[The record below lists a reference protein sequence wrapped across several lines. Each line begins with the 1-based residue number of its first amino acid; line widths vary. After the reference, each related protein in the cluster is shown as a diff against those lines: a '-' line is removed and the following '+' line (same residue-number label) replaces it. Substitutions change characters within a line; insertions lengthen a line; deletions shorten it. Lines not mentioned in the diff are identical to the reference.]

1 MAISEDTKAI
11 VSQLEKNAE
20 LMRSSNE
27 DSNREVHV
35 RLDKFADAFVSISA
49 NIKAQNQMLQTAD
62 SAADERLERERA
74 DRDFADLKREK
85 TDRVSNKE
93 YLGMVTGGLKDAGSA
108 IGETVGKVFKG
119 GLIGTIGNLLKVGL
133 GAFVGYNFMKGFLG
147 PKYDGMFES
156 IESVLT
162 SFSLADIPKAITDM
176 TDSVTEAAKSIQ
188 DNVDTALKV
197 IGGAVAAITAL
208 KMYFF
213 GKRLGNMVGRSG
225 VTRNAAEERETRRK
239 YKEAKAREKADK
251 IAAREKAAAD
261 ELENERITRARPDAI
276 DLPGNSN
283 GPDLGNARTPIIGLN
298 KTPTRRYGVPRSAMG
313 NAAGDAISNNF
324 LSNQAKNQRVA
335 AYKGANQNATKADI
349 EQAIKN
355 VKHRKIFFGLLKGL
369 GAVGVAMS
377 VYQLHELYK
386 LYKSGVSN
394 DEMKRMLVS
403 LFGEA
408 VGGFGG
414 FAAGAAIGVFGGPW
428 GILIGGLA
436 GGLVGS
442 LFGGAL
448 LGAIW
453 DWANEVPLTEKQA
466 LEQIDGQLDLLQSN
480 YDKMVQDSSGDVFQ
494 GAYMDG
500 ASKGITELTNKRN
513 KIAAGIARRSFV
525 SQSMQ
530 SNQSSMETA
539 AYGRGGRA
547 IYEIATNGTPEQKGI
562 LLDALIQTHR
572 GQEEFFRTIEEY
584 LGTSHTTVIHAPNNS
599 STIMAPVGGAV
610 TKNDVNVLNTGS
622 GSYSP
627 HSSFGLP
634 YNTN

>member
-35 RLDKFADAFVSISA
+35 RLDKFADAFVSISSNIRA
-49 NIKAQNQMLQTAD
+49 NNQMLQT
-62 SAADERLERERA
+62 SEKAADERLERDRA
-74 DRDFADLKREK
+74 DRDFADLKRDK
-85 TDRVSNKE
+85 DVKANKADTAGA
-93 YLGMVTGGLKDAGSA
+93 LSALKDIGSG
-108 IGETVGKVFKG
+108 IKESMSMS
-119 GLIGTIGNLLKVGL
+119 GLIKGIGSVIKAGL
-133 GAFVGYNFMKGFLG
+133 GVFVGYNFMKGFLG
-147 PKYDGMFES
+147 PKYDNMFES

-162 SFSLADIPKAITDM
+162 SFSMADIPKAITDM
-176 TDSVTEAAKSIQ
+176 TDSVTKAAKSIQ

-213 GKRLGNMVGRSG
+213 GKKLGNMLGRSG
-225 VTRNAAEERETRRK
+225 VTRDAAAERETKRK
-239 YKEAKAREKADK
+239 YKEAKAQEKADK
-251 IAAREKAAAD
+251 KAAKEKADA
-261 ELENERITRARPDAI
+261 EKLEQQKLEKEKTMRARPDAI

-283 GPDLGNARTPIIGLN
+283 GPDLGKVSAPIVGLN
-298 KTPTRRYGVPRSAMG
+298 KTPTRKYGVPRSPMG
-313 NAAGDAISNNF
+313 NAAGNSTTNNF
-324 LSNQAKNQRVA
+324 LSNSARDQRVA
-335 AYKGANQNATKADI
+335 GYKGANQNATDADI
-349 EQAIKN
+349 KQAIKN
-355 VKHRKIFFGLLKGL
+355 VKHRKIFFGLAKGL

-377 VYQLHELYK
+377 VYQLYELYK

-394 DEMKRMLVS
+394 DDMKRMLVT

-408 VGGFGG
+408 VGGFAG

-436 GGLVGS
+436 GGLIGS

-466 LEQIDGQLDLLQSN
+466 LEKIDAQLEGLQKN
-480 YDKMVQDSSGDVFQ
+480 YETMQQNPSGDVFQ
-494 GAYMDG
+494 GDYMTG
-500 ASKGITELTNKRN
+500 AAKRITELTGRRN
-513 KIAAGIARRSFV
+513 EIAAGIARKMIV
-525 SQSMQ
+525 QN
-530 SNQSSMETA
+530 NQNSMETA

-547 IYEIATNGTPEQKGI
+547 MYEVATNGTPQQKAV
-562 LLDALIQTHR
+562 LLDALIETNR
-572 GQEEFFRTIEEY
+572 GNREFFKDIEEFLQTSMTTI
-584 LGTSHTTVIHAPNNS
+584 VNAPNNS

-610 TKNDVNVLNTGS
+610 TKNDVNVLNTNS
-622 GSYSP
+622 GSYTP

-634 YNTN
+634 YSLN